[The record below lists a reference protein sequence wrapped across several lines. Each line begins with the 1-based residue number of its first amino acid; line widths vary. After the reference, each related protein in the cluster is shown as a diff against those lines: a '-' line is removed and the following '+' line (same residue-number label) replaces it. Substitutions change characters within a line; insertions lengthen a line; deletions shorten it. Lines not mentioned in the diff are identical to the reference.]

1 MPARPELAVGTSKC
15 PLAACSAPEIRRA
28 VSALSSI
35 SRTVGGMGMGPPEFE
50 EGERLVA
57 RLGGVNQEAVVAEDG
72 AGGVIESWIVVH
84 DEDVRCTRHDTG
96 PAGRRTVKQ
105 VPARAAQSTDT
116 VPPWVSTI
124 RLTTLSPT
132 PLPGTVSP
140 ST

>member
-1 MPARPELAVGTSKC
+1 MPARPELAVETSKC

-28 VSALSSI
+28 VSAE
-35 SRTVGGMGMGPPEFE
+35 GG
-50 EGERLVA
+50 RLVA
-57 RLGGVNQEAVVAEDG
+57 RRGGVTQEAVVAEDG
-72 AGGVIESWIVVH
+72 PGGAIESWIVVH
-84 DEDVRCTRHDTG
+84 DEDARCPRHDTG

-105 VPARAAQSTDT
+105 LPARAAQSTDT

-140 ST
+140 STSCSSGGT